1 MLLATNLIAA
11 SAAIMFSLGLL
22 HLVYTFATNKFDPR
36 DPALKVGMEAVS
48 PVITKGTTMWRAWVG
63 FNASH
68 SYGAMLFGWV
78 YGYLTLAEGKVL
90 LGSPFLLGTGL
101 VLLAAYAWLGW
112 RYWFKVPFRGIVIS
126 LALYF
131 LGLVVEFA

>member
-11 SAAIMFSLGLL
+11 SAAIIFSLGLL
-22 HLVYTFATNKFDPR
+22 HLIYTFATNKFDPR
-36 DPALKVGMEAVS
+36 DPALKIGMEAVS

-68 SYGAMLFGWV
+68 SYGAMLFGWM
-78 YGYLTLAEGKVL
+78 YGYLALAEGKVL

-101 VLLAAYAWLGW
+101 VVLAAYAWLGW
-112 RYWFKVPFRGIVIS
+112 RYWFKIPFRGIVIS

-131 LGLVVEFA
+131 VALVVEFA